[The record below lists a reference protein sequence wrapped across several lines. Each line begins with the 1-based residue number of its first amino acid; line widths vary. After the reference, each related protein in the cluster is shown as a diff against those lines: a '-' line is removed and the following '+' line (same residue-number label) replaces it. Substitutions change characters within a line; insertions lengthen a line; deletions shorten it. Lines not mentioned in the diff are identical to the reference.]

1 MSTGGSLQ
9 PRPRPVVR
17 SVRPVV
23 WAQVTFKAVPLQE
36 GEEGEAEVR
45 ILLHCTAVYLV
56 YTICMSFYDV
66 ISLC

>member
-1 MSTGGSLQ
+1 MNNVSTGGSLQ

-45 ILLHCTAVYLV
+45 TY
-56 YTICMSFYDV
+56 YT
-66 ISLC
+66 